1 MLSIFM
7 RHIFQMKKVDSI
19 VIFYDLNLLVGT
31 SSRLTQE
38 IFALLVRR
46 SLSTDLLGGK
56 YV

>member
-1 MLSIFM
+1 M
-7 RHIFQMKKVDSI
+7 
-19 VIFYDLNLLVGT
+19 IFYDLNLLVGT